1 MSSKINGYENYGEY
15 PQSTQDTPSKS
26 VSLFHWGVV
35 ILFLVII
42 IMLSGEV
49 FKANS
54 NQWSMESME
63 VAFPD
68 TDTPISSTVLPT
80 PETSVLS
87 TNYDTTS
94 ATCPLTVKAGAK
106 DYYLKVCD
114 TKHGSKVI
122 AQFFIR
128 SNEKLKTAL
137 PTGTYMLKYIS
148 GSQWYG
154 EEDMFGLFGDEG
166 RTNPLQLG
174 NDHSCKQGKIV
185 VL

>member
-1 MSSKINGYENYGEY
+1 MLPQTDHYQETIEY
-15 PQSTQDTPSKS
+15 HESHADISQKS
-26 VSLFHWGVV
+26 MSLFGWGV
-35 ILFLVII
+35 LVIFLAMV
-42 IMLSGEV
+42 IMLSDQV
-49 FKANS
+49 FKANT
-54 NQWSMESME
+54 NQWSMESTE

-87 TNYDTTS
+87 TNYDTTN

-114 TKHGSKVI
+114 INHDSKVI

-137 PTGTYMLKYIS
+137 PAGTYMLKYIS

-166 RTNPLQLG
+166 RTNPVQLG
-174 NDHSCKQGKIV
+174 NDHSCKHGKIV
-185 VL
+185 SL

>member
-1 MSSKINGYENYGEY
+1 MLTKIDDYQDVVEY
-15 PQSTQDTPSKS
+15 PESAMDTSPKNM
-26 VSLFHWGVV
+26 SLFGWGVL
-35 ILFLVII
+35 IIFLAMI
-42 IMLSGEV
+42 IMLSDQA

-87 TNYDTTS
+87 ADYDPET
-94 ATCPLTVKAGAK
+94 ATCPLTIKAGHK

-114 TKHGSKVI
+114 MKNGEKTV

-137 PTGTYMLKYIS
+137 PAGTYMLKYIS

-154 EEDMFGLFGDEG
+154 EDDMFGLFGDEG
-166 RTNPLQLG
+166 RTNPLHLG
-174 NDHSCKQGKIV
+174 NDHACKQGEIV
-185 VL
+185 SL